1 MDDVAD
7 MKKKTRIMLIV
18 PMLDQGGLERV
29 CALTAQLLKTTY
41 EVHLVVF
48 NTEGMIYDV
57 SGVHLIDL
65 QLGAVSGK
73 FGKFLNLFKRARKL
87 SVLQKELN
95 IDVMYSF
102 GQTANMASALSGGRI
117 RKIAA
122 CHSFGEIHNKQYM
135 KLILKKMDYVVCCA
149 KAMAEEVRSKYQAED
164 VRTIWNPCDIS
175 GIRELGQQEL
185 PDMYKSFFAD
195 EDKVILSM
203 GREHD
208 VKGFWHL
215 LKAFKRVQE
224 EIQDTKLAIVGE
236 GGFEEY
242 KALAEAMG
250 IREKVL
256 FTGMQKNPF
265 SFMRASDLYVLSSIS
280 EGLPNALVEALTV
293 ELPIVSVNCK
303 SGPAEILH
311 DDWKQAESAV
321 GAMQADYGMLTPA
334 LSPQKNME
342 YEQKNGKIVL
352 EEQEEI
358 LAQTM
363 LKMLRNQELYQN
375 YREITRKRAND
386 FSMEKYK
393 EAIIRLIEA

>member
-1 MDDVAD
+1 MA
-7 MKKKTRIMLIV
+7 KKRVMLVV

-48 NTEGMIYDV
+48 NTTGMIYDV

-65 QLGAVSGK
+65 HLGAVPGK
-73 FGKFLNLFKRARKL
+73 LGKLTNLFKRAKRL
-87 SVLQKELN
+87 SMLQKELQ

-102 GQTANMASALSGGRI
+102 GQTANMASALSGGKA

-122 CHSFGEIHNKQYM
+122 CHSFGEIHNEQYM

-149 KAMAEEVRSKYQAED
+149 KAMAEEVRCKYQVKDIQE
-164 VRTIWNPCDIS
+164 VWNPCDIS
-175 GIRELGQQEL
+175 GIRELGEQEL
-185 PDMYKSFFAD
+185 PDVFKSFF
-195 EDKVILSM
+195 EGEEKVILSM

-224 EIQDTKLAIVGE
+224 EMPKTKLAIVGE
-236 GGFEEY
+236 GSFDEY
-242 KALAEAMG
+242 KRLAVSMG
-250 IREKVL
+250 IQEKVL
-256 FTGMQKNPF
+256 FAGMQKNPF
-265 SFMRASDLYVLSSIS
+265 SFMKASDIYALSSIS
-280 EGLPNALVEALTV
+280 EGLPNALVEALT
-293 ELPIVSVNCK
+293 EGLPIVSVNCK

-311 DDWKQAESAV
+311 DNWKEAERAQEI
-321 GAMQADYGMLTPA
+321 MQADYGILTPP
-334 LSPQKNME
+334 LTPQKNIE
-342 YEQKNGKIVL
+342 YQSEGGKIIL
-352 EEQEEI
+352 EAEEEA
-358 LAQTM
+358 LAQA
-363 LKMLRNQELYQN
+363 MLRMLQDQTLYQQ
-375 YREITRKRAND
+375 YRELTAKRAQD

>member
-1 MDDVAD
+1 MT
-7 MKKKTRIMLIV
+7 KKRIMLVV

-41 EVHLVVF
+41 EIHLVVF
-48 NTEGMIYDV
+48 NTAGMIYDV
-57 SGVHLIDL
+57 SGVHVIDL
-65 QLGAVSGK
+65 HLGAVPGK
-73 FGKFLNLFKRARKL
+73 LGKITNLFKRAKKL
-87 SVLQKELN
+87 SSLQKELQ

-102 GQTANMASALSGGRI
+102 GQTANMASALSRGKA

-135 KLILKKMDYVVCCA
+135 NLILKKMDYVVCCA
-149 KAMAEEVRSKYQAED
+149 KAMAEEVREKYQAKD
-164 VRTIWNPCDIS
+164 VQEIWNPCDIS
-175 GIRELGQQEL
+175 GIRKLGEQEL
-185 PDMYKSFFAD
+185 ADAYKPFFAGD
-195 EDKVILSM
+195 DNVILSM

-224 EIQDTKLAIVGE
+224 EMPDTKLAIVGE
-236 GGFEEY
+236 GSFEEY
-242 KALAEAMG
+242 KRLAESMG
-250 IREKVL
+250 IGERVL

-265 SFMRASDLYVLSSIS
+265 SFMKASDIYVLSSIS

-293 ELPIVSVNCK
+293 GLPIVSVNCK

-311 DDWKQAESAV
+311 DDWKEAESAV
-321 GAMQADYGMLTPA
+321 GAMQADYGILTPA
-334 LSPQKNME
+334 LTPQKNME
-342 YEQKNGKIVL
+342 YEQQNGKIIL
-352 EEQEEI
+352 EEEEEA
-358 LAQTM
+358 LAQAM
-363 LKMLRNQELYQN
+363 LKMLQNQELYQS
-375 YREITRKRAND
+375 YRELTKKRAND

>member
-1 MDDVAD
+1 ME
-7 MKKKTRIMLIV
+7 KKTRIMLIV

-41 EVHLVVF
+41 DVHLVVF

-65 QLGAVSGK
+65 QLGAVPGK
-73 FGKFLNLFKRARKL
+73 LGKITNLFKRAKKL
-87 SVLQKELN
+87 SRLQKELQ

-102 GQTANMASALSGGRI
+102 GQTANMASALSGGRA

-149 KAMAEEVRSKYQAED
+149 KAMAEEVRGKYQARD
-164 VRTIWNPCDIS
+164 VQEIWNPCDIS
-175 GIRELGQQEL
+175 GIRELGQQEM
-185 PDMYKSFFAD
+185 PERYIPFFSD

-224 EIQDTKLAIVGE
+224 EMQDTKLVIVGE
-236 GGFEEY
+236 GSFEEY
-242 KALAEAMG
+242 KRLAESMDIG
-250 IREKVL
+250 EKVL

-265 SFMRASDLYVLSSIS
+265 SFMKASDLYVLSSIS
-280 EGLPNALVEALTV
+280 EGLPNALVEALTIG
-293 ELPIVSVNCK
+293 LPIVSVNCK

-311 DDWKQAESAV
+311 DEWKEAESATGV
-321 GAMQADYGMLTPA
+321 IQADYGMLTPA
-334 LSPQKNME
+334 LTPQKNME

-352 EEQEEI
+352 EAEEEA
-358 LAQTM
+358 LAQAM
-363 LKMLRNQELYQN
+363 LKMLQNQELYQK
-375 YREITRKRAND
+375 YREIAKERAND

-393 EAIIRLIEA
+393 EAIMRLIEA